1 MEQEVAALVASEAR
15 CAALTEAL
23 TFCAREF
30 EPYSKCGYC
39 TSPGGKHE
47 LWCTILVAQRALSSP
62 PVAAMARLLEAVQ
75 VFVADW
81 ERSDGGRTIETI
93 ENDALEIVDAARAV
107 WAEGGEG

>member
-1 MEQEVAALVASEAR
+1 MPVEPGCPECEKYSAA
-15 CAALTEAL
+15 TEAL
-23 TFCAREF
+23 GWYASDGRVR
-30 EPYSKCGYC
+30 G
-39 TSPGGKHE
+39 
-47 LWCTILVAQRALSSP
+47 ALSDGRI
-62 PVAAMARLLEAVQ
+62 AAMARLLEAVQ